1 MTGPICETI
10 APPPPPLLP
19 PPLFVRPQQ
28 SSASVASTEQQLG
41 RPMDIVYQFKGL
53 TDALPSADQRT
64 LVASGH
70 LLHINIE
77 ARSQTYAQIAAGTF
91 DASFRSQAAGL
102 QALGVPVYLTF
113 DHEADAKSRY
123 NVRGTPAQFVAA
135 WQHIVNVYR
144 SAGASD
150 VVWVW
155 NVTGWQGNLGNLPG
169 LYPGNAYVDWISWD
183 PYNHSGCTSGPVNVS
198 SWKSFEQEMSPMYNW
213 LQTEGPKYGIDPNKP
228 YMLNEFATASHPT
241 NPSVTADWYR
251 AVPGVLARYTKLKAV
266 QFFDTVGMCDYR
278 LTNNATVM
286 LGFAQAGIV
295 ARGLSG

>member
-1 MTGPICETI
+1 MACSGVNAKGVPACGVLWGMT
-10 APPPPPLLP
+10 APE
-19 PPLFVRPQQ
+19 Q
-28 SSASVASTEQQLG
+28 SSASVAQVEGQLG
-41 RPMDIVYQFKGL
+41 RAADVVYQFKGL
-53 TDALPSADQRT
+53 TDALPSADEKT

-183 PYNHSGCTSGPVNVS
+183 PYNHSGCTSGPVNTS
-198 SWKSFEQEMSPMYNW
+198 SWVSFETAMKPMYNW

-228 YMLNEFATASHPT
+228 YMLSEFATAFYPGNATITS
-241 NPSVTADWYR
+241 DWYK
-251 AVPGVLARYTKLKAV
+251 AVPSTLDRYSKIKAV

-278 LTNNATVM
+278 LTNDSTV
-286 LGFAQAGIV
+286 LAGFAAAGMS
-295 ARGLSG
+295 AKALAY